1 MRSWITLSRAEDHI
15 KGEPVEV
22 NVDRIDMFSPSVL
35 NKAQTLMR
43 VAGKE
48 FIVQESVDV
57 IKSKIGTG
65 AW

>member
-22 NVDRIDMFSPSVL
+22 NVDHIDMFSPSVL
-35 NKAQTLMR
+35 NKAQTLVR

-57 IKSKIGTG
+57 IKNKIGTG